1 MRSVQPLL
9 GPRRPASRS
18 SMTSPLYAAAHPH
31 PAGFR
36 EITITELLPHA
47 TTHRLVDVREP
58 EEFVGVLGHLKGAE
72 LVPLG
77 TLPEVSTTWPKDV
90 PLVMICRVGGRSA
103 QAASYLVKQGFTQ
116 VMNLDG

>member
-1 MRSVQPLL
+1 
-9 GPRRPASRS
+9 
-18 SMTSPLYAAAHPH
+18 MTSPLYDAARPH

-77 TLPEVSTTWPKDV
+77 TIPEVSTTWPKDV

-116 VMNLDG
+116 VMNLTGGMIAVQDAGLPVEH